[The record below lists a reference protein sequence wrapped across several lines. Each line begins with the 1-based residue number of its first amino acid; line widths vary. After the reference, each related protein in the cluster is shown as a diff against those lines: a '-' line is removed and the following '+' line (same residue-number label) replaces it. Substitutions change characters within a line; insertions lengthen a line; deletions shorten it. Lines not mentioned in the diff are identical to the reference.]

1 MGQGVFY
8 DPNDLA
14 LSLVMIFP
22 LSWWCFRSAASGY
35 RRFLAFLGMLTIV
48 GGIMAAQS
56 RGGLLALGA
65 AVCVLGYRSR
75 NSLTPLAA
83 TLALTAAA
91 VLVVFPSGV
100 FDRYASILQYQTD
113 ESAVARLAVWK
124 AGLQMFADHP
134 LTGVGAGAFE
144 TVYGMYYIDREGAGN
159 IWRAAH
165 SSYIEVAAE
174 LGIFGLLA
182 WLAVLA
188 SGFFTLVR
196 ARRALS
202 MSEPAFDE
210 QRELSNWV
218 DAATASLVSFLVGG
232 MFLSRAYDVVLIIL
246 LAMASVALRVSLSAH
261 ADAIDEA
268 DGDAAETPPSSD

>member
-1 MGQGVFY
+1 
-8 DPNDLA
+8 
-14 LSLVMIFP
+14 
-22 LSWWCFRSAASGY
+22 
-35 RRFLAFLGMLTIV
+35 
-48 GGIMAAQS
+48 
-56 RGGLLALGA
+56 
-65 AVCVLGYRSR
+65 
-75 NSLTPLAA
+75 
-83 TLALTAAA
+83 
-91 VLVVFPSGV
+91 
-100 FDRYASILQYQTD
+100 
-113 ESAVARLAVWK
+113 
-124 AGLQMFADHP
+124 MFADHP

-144 TVYGMYYIDREGAGN
+144 TVYGMHYIDREGAGN